1 MQANKFLTTVAL
13 LALMSAGL
21 TMLAACSPDTPRT
34 KLDPELVAQGEVLF
48 SANCSE
54 CHPRSGRGD
63 YLKRIPATLLAR
75 RSEQEL
81 MTWIAGTDEHR
92 EMPFFDHLPEDEL
105 LALATFLRSEI
116 TK

>member
-1 MQANKFLTTVAL
+1 MQGNNVLTAVGRSVLMAVGL
-13 LALMSAGL
+13 LLF
-21 TMLAACSPDTPRT
+21 AACSPKTPRT
-34 KLDPELVAQGEVLF
+34 ELDPELVARGEVLF

-81 MTWIAGTDEHR
+81 MDWIAGTEEHR
-92 EMPFFDHLPEDEL
+92 EMPFFDHLSEEEL
-105 LALATFLRSEI
+105 LALATYLKSEI

>member
-1 MQANKFLTTVAL
+1 MQDFKILTA
-13 LALMSAGL
+13 AGL
-21 TMLAACSPDTPRT
+21 PMFMAVVLLMLTACSRETPRT
-34 KLDPELVAQGEVLF
+34 ELDAELVAQGEVLF

-63 YLKRIPATLLAR
+63 YLKRIPATLLTR

-81 MTWIAGTDEHR
+81 MNWIAGTDEHR
-92 EMPFFDHLPEDEL
+92 EMPFFDHLSEEEL
-105 LALATFLRSEI
+105 LALATYLRSEI